1 MKGQIANFSPQ
12 HGQGIIMGDDGKNY
26 PFTSQQWQQA
36 TAPMAGQQVEFNV
49 DAQGYAV
56 AVVGLAAGNAI
67 NLNKPIDSTIAPIPH
82 GYTDNPTTANYGQV
96 THAAG
101 MNAVN
106 PAWAIEENYGFFD
119 WVKKSLSNYAN
130 FKGRA
135 RRKEYWY
142 FYLAWFML
150 YLGGAFIDYMI
161 GTDGIVAGL
170 IALALV
176 IPNIA
181 VAVRR
186 LHDVNKSGWWMLIAF
201 IPIIG
206 GIMLLVWYCTDTKPN
221 VNQWGAPARRLP

>member
-1 MKGQIANFSPQ
+1 M
-12 HGQGIIMGDDGKNY
+12 
-26 PFTSQQWQQA
+26 
-36 TAPMAGQQVEFNV
+36 
-49 DAQGYAV
+49 

-82 GYTDNPTTANYGQV
+82 GYTNLNPTTANYGQV

-101 MNAVN
+101 INAVN

-142 FYLAWFML
+142 FYLACFML

-170 IALALV
+170 IALALL

-181 VAVRR
+181 VGVRR

>member
-36 TAPMAGQQVEFNV
+36 TAPIAGQQVEFSV

-56 AVVGLAAGNAI
+56 AVVGLAVGNTI
-67 NLNKPIDSTIAPIPH
+67 NLSKPMASA
-82 GYTDNPTTANYGQV
+82 NPTVTQSFPNANFGQMSNV
-96 THAAG
+96 G
-101 MNAVN
+101 GINAVN
-106 PAWAIEENYGFFD
+106 SAWAIEENYGFFD

-170 IALALV
+170 ISLALV

-201 IPIIG
+201 IPVIG